1 MIEYFPL
8 ITVTGYIIYMVV
20 TELVQEISKA

>member
-8 ITVTGYIIYMVV
+8 ITVTGYIIYVVV